1 VASPLG
7 QEPSVPQ
14 KHAGLQKS
22 PVAVSSTLTPSSVLA
37 ILITVVK
44 LVRYS
49 GSGAFHHSYLQF
61 ATGQLIIQK
70 ETVCLV
76 EKLGNS

>member
-1 VASPLG
+1 M
-7 QEPSVPQ
+7 
-14 KHAGLQKS
+14 
-22 PVAVSSTLTPSSVLA
+22 TPSSVLA